1 MANYIN
7 SNILFQSYANV
18 DADYSLVS
26 GGDQATKDYL
36 QNYIEDRAKHFLDS
50 TVSTS
55 LEFKSGSIKAYATVR
70 GTLTSCL
77 PAAGYDFVA
86 AINHLYWFTKRISDA
101 AVMELAFKTGTYIG
115 SVKRTEARPGIIG
128 KTKRIIDQ
136 FSEISNKVRKADAYL
151 DRKSITSKFR
161 KLKKS
166 CEILLDLIKST
177 DDEKLLKKE
186 FLKLLNKLPL
196 SINSAGINDN
206 SIKLDYESMH
216 LEFIKY
222 LNS

>member
-26 GGDQATKDYL
+26 GGDQATRDYL

-50 TVSTS
+50 TVDTS

-77 PAAGYDFVA
+77 PSGNKNFVA

-101 AVMELAFKTGTYIG
+101 AVMELAFKTGTYLG
-115 SVKRTEARPGIIG
+115 SVKRTESRPGIIG

-136 FSEISNKVRKADAYL
+136 FSEVNNRLRKVDAYL
-151 DRKSITSKFR
+151 DRASITSKFR
-161 KLKKS
+161 KLDKS
-166 CEILLDLIKST
+166 CKDLLNLIKS
-177 DDEKLLKKE
+177 DEDEKLLKRE
-186 FLKLLNKLPL
+186 FLKLLKVLPS
-196 SINSAGINDN
+196 SINYVAADN
-206 SIKLDYESMH
+206 SIKLDYEDLH
-216 LEFIKY
+216 QKLKIY
-222 LNS
+222 LTF